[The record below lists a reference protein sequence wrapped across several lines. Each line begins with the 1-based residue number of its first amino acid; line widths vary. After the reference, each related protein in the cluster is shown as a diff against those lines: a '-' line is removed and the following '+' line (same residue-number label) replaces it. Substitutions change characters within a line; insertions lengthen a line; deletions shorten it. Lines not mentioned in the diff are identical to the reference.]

1 MPISKSER
9 LRKAYESKLG
19 KTLVSKL
26 SDDQIKLISK
36 YYNSLSDSEQSN
48 IDSKILQGYD
58 DTDLHEMAR
67 GFIEEEE
74 DDEQIPEGLDDLLSG
89 IRTPEPKVTKITSS
103 ALVAVGGS
111 GKKVDGKK
119 FLGNDKYQKYVDELT
134 SSGTIDGEQLSP
146 EERKEGFK
154 KRNDKIGF
162 ETFVKNIL
170 KRKESA
176 TVGQGKKLSNVKSSA
191 IVKSPTSKIDV
202 SKLTNAEENENYDE
216 ILGKIDSILNT
227 LRDEEKLKKK
237 ESEKDRKSKEKEK
250 RGKKEKKLESTIFKG
265 LAKGVDK
272 VLQPVKSIFQKIF
285 EFFTAI
291 FFGRIITKIF
301 DWLGDKKNQEK
312 LDNFVRFLSDFWPVI
327 AGAFLLFGTSF
338 GRLIRTI
345 GKWSVQIARF
355 AIPKLLRFI
364 KRNPRTALVLAGA
377 GYLGARILS
386 NKEAGAGE
394 DQSEQPEQPEQPQE
408 TSGKEPVKMA
418 QGGKVPGSGN
428 RDTVPAMLT
437 PGEFV
442 MSKGAVAKYGVDT
455 LSSMNAMGG
464 GTNIPS
470 LTGEGVLG
478 YKEGGQVSGD
488 PNEPA
493 KAGHDDKGVG
503 YTKQISSR
511 QKARRGGR
519 SKEKEG
525 GESPPTSTPTPA
537 PESASKPMDA
547 KQTGSTSGVKVVSVS
562 HPDTGGGYSVEG
574 LSDQQGRPAVFSRG
588 AAEAFGKM
596 MTDSKGVVKGSDIAS
611 SQRSKSKN
619 AAVGGVPNSNHL
631 FGNAL
636 DIHGRSQTWMRTH
649 GPKYGWMVHDYAGS
663 HGGHFNYKGP
673 GADQRGGGGALSL
686 TGTAKNLIGK
696 DKEFLKRVDEVSK
709 KIGANPADLL
719 GLMASESGLNPQSVN
734 SSSGATGLIQFM
746 PDTARELGT
755 STSALRGMSRVEQM
769 DYVEKYLLKTA
780 PKNPTPGHLYTS
792 VFLPAFAKKPANYVV
807 AKRGGFTDSWGNHPA
822 SWYTGNA
829 GLDMNKDG
837 SITIAELGER
847 IKQKQKAFGIG
858 GGSAIGGGT
867 MIADSTG
874 GGGGGGGGGGSTSE
888 GQQTITYDPQTQ
900 SYKTSDGGTI
910 ESYDWDK
917 ARAALGVSAVQS
929 PSAKTDSISKPSRP
943 SVRTSTA
950 SVTSQTKST
959 NMGGSTGLSPS
970 NGGLPGK
977 TATNI
982 PLVNSM
988 AMTSTRKVKTLG
1000 IMI

>member
-19 KTLVSKL
+19 KNLVSKL

-36 YYNSLSDSEQSN
+36 YYNSLSNSEQSS
-48 IDSKILQGYD
+48 IDSKILQGYS

-89 IRTPEPKVTKITSS
+89 IRKPEPKVTKITSS
-103 ALVAVGGS
+103 ALVAVGGG

-146 EERKEGFK
+146 AERKEGFK
-154 KRNDKIGF
+154 NRNDKIKF
-162 ETFVKNIL
+162 ETFVKKIIV
-170 KRKESA
+170 RKESA
-176 TVGQGKKLSNVKSSA
+176 SVSQGKKLSEVKSSA

-202 SKLTNAEENENYDE
+202 SKVTNKEENENYDE
-216 ILGKIDSILNT
+216 ILGKIDSIIET
-227 LRDEEKLKKK
+227 LKNEEKLKKK
-237 ESEKDRKSKEKEK
+237 ESERDRKTKEKEK
-250 RGKKEKKLESTIFKG
+250 RKKKEKKLESTIFKG

-272 VLQPVKSIFQKIF
+272 VLKPVKSIFQKIF

-291 FFGRIITKIF
+291 FFGRIVTKIF
-301 DWLGDKKNQEK
+301 DWLGDDDNQRK
-312 LDNFVRFLSDFWPVI
+312 LKNFVRFLTDFWPVI
-327 AGAFLLFGTSF
+327 AGAYLLFGTKF
-338 GRLIRTI
+338 GKLIRTI

-364 KRNPRTALVLAGA
+364 RRNPRTALVLAGA
-377 GYLGARILS
+377 GYLGARILT

-394 DQSEQPEQPEQPQE
+394 DQPEQSQE
-408 TSGKEPVKMA
+408 TSGKEPVKMS

-478 YKEGGQVSGD
+478 YKEGGEVSGD

-493 KAGHDDKGVG
+493 KAGHEDKNVG
-503 YTKQISSR
+503 YTREMSSR
-511 QKARRGGR
+511 QKARHGR
-519 SKEKEG
+519 RREKEE
-525 GESPPTSTPTPA
+525 GESPPTPTPVPA
-537 PESASKPMDA
+537 PASATQPMDA
-547 KQTGSTSGVKVVSVS
+547 QQTASGSGVSVISVS

-574 LSDQQGRPAVFSRG
+574 LKDQRGRPAVFSRG

-619 AAVGGVPNSNHL
+619 ASVGGAPNSNHL

-649 GPKYGWMVHDYAGS
+649 GSKYGWMVHDYAGS
-663 HGGHFNYKGP
+663 HGGHFNYRGP
-673 GADQRGGGGALSL
+673 GADQRGGGALSL
-686 TGTAKNLIGK
+686 TGTAKRLIGN
-696 DKEFLKRVDEVSK
+696 DKAFLKRVDEVSK

-719 GLMASESGLNPQSVN
+719 GFMASESGLNPQSVN
-734 SSSGATGLIQFM
+734 TSSGATGLIQFM
-746 PDTARELGT
+746 PDTARGLGT

-769 DYVEKYLLKTA
+769 DYVEKFLLKTA

-807 AKRGGFTDSWGNHPA
+807 AKKGGFSDSWGHHPA
-822 SWYTGNA
+822 SWYDGNA

-847 IKQKQKAFGIG
+847 IKQKQRAFGIG

-867 MIADSTG
+867 MVADGT
-874 GGGGGGGGGGSTSE
+874 GGGGGGGSTSAE
-888 GQQTITYDPQTQ
+888 EVSITYDPQTQ
-900 SYKTSDGGTI
+900 SYRTASGAAIKTF
-910 ESYDWDK
+910 DWEA
-917 ARAALGVSAVQS
+917 ARRDLGVSAVQT
-929 PSAKTDSISKPSRP
+929 AATKTDSVSKPSRP
-943 SVRTSTA
+943 PARTSTA
-950 SVTSQTKST
+950 SAAGQTQSTSMSK
-959 NMGGSTGLSPS
+959 GSTGSS
-970 NGGLPGK
+970 QYGGGMSGGTP
-977 TATNI
+977 TDI
-982 PLVNSM
+982 PFIDSM
-988 AMTSTRKVKTLG
+988 AMTSSRKVKTLG
-1000 IMI
+1000 IAL